1 MNRLLLSST
10 AAAAALL
17 LTSASAFA
25 STGGADPNQPA
36 DPGEGSGGAG
46 YGAPL
51 VTLPGKPRLSAQKLS
66 SSTVKVGSRASL
78 VVRINRSK
86 GTSVQVKIA
95 IARSGGKTIN
105 YSPGRITTNRSQV
118 IRLPKL
124 TAGSY
129 RVTVSIFGASA
140 QETIRGGVLKL
151 TVKPKSGSKPKPTTP
166 SPPAPS
172 SGVFPIRG
180 AYSFGGAGA
189 RFGAGRPGHIHQGQ
203 DMIGSS
209 GLPIVAPLAGEVR
222 YVAYQGD
229 GAGRYIILRANNGW
243 DMMFAHCQY
252 ASAAVKP
259 GERVRAGDRLC
270 LLGSTGASS
279 GPHLHFELWPDGWR
293 DSPGTKPIDPLPQ
306 LKKWAAN

>member
-10 AAAAALL
+10 LAAAALL

-25 STGGADPNQPA
+25 GTGGVDPDQPA
-36 DPGEGSGGAG
+36 DPGEQSGGAG

-66 SSTVKVGSRASL
+66 SSTVKVGSRAS
-78 VVRINRSK
+78 VVLRINRSK
-86 GTSVQVKIA
+86 GTSAQVKIA

-105 YSPGRITTNRSQV
+105 YSPGRISTNRSQL

-124 TAGSY
+124 AAGSY
-129 RVTVSIFGASA
+129 RVTVSVFGASA

-151 TVKPKSGSKPKPTTP
+151 TVKPKSVAKPKPTTP

-172 SGVFPIRG
+172 SGVFPVRG
-180 AYSFGGAGA
+180 AYSFGSSGA
-189 RFGAGRPGHIHQGQ
+189 RFGAGRPGHIHEGQ
-203 DMIGSS
+203 DVIGNS

-222 YVAYQGD
+222 YVSYQAD
-229 GAGRYIILRANNGW
+229 GAGRYIIMRANNGW

-252 ASAAVKP
+252 ASAAVKA

-279 GPHLHFELWPDGWR
+279 GPHLHFELWPNGWR
-293 DSPGTKPIDPLPQ
+293 DSPGTRPIDPLPQ
-306 LKKWAAN
+306 LKKWAGN